1 MRDAVMRVLAGLV
14 GMATVGLAATP
25 GLAGDFDGSKLLIC
39 APVEALDCAPGVAC
53 EKSTP
58 QEIGLPAFFR
68 IDFAGKA
75 LVGPNRTTPIEH
87 MAQTDAQILLRGT
100 ELGYAW
106 TVALD
111 AATGRIATTLVNREE
126 VFVLFGAC
134 TPR

>member
-1 MRDAVMRVLAGLV
+1 
-14 GMATVGLAATP
+14 
-25 GLAGDFDGSKLLIC
+25 
-39 APVEALDCAPGVAC
+39 
-53 EKSTP
+53 
-58 QEIGLPAFFR
+58 
-68 IDFAGKA
+68 
-75 LVGPNRTTPIEH
+75 

>member
-1 MRDAVMRVLAGLV
+1 MRILVGLV
-14 GMATVGLAATP
+14 GAAAVMLAATP
-25 GLAGDFDGSKLLIC
+25 GLAADFDGSKLLIC

-75 LVGPNRTTPIEH
+75 LVGPNRTTPIEL
-87 MAQTDAQILLRGT
+87 MEKTDAQILLRGT

-111 AATGRIATTLVNREE
+111 TATGRIATTLVNREE

-134 TPR
+134 TPP